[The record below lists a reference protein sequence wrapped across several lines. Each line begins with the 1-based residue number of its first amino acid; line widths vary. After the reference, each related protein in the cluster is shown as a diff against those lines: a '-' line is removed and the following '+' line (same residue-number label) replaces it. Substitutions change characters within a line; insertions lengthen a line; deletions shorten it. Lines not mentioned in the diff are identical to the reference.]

1 MKISIIGCGYV
12 GTVTGVCFASFGHD
26 IVFYDIDKKKLD
38 LLARGESPIY
48 EPSLEDLIRK
58 NRQRLVTTSDLTA
71 AVRDT
76 DITFI
81 CVGTPSRAD
90 GSIDLTYILSAGATI
105 GKALRETPDFHP
117 IIVKSTVFP
126 GSTEGPIR
134 SALEEASGKQAF
146 VDFGLGSNPE
156 FLREGNAVHDFCVP
170 DRIVLG
176 AGDARTMR
184 ALGDLYASFTCPK
197 IETSI
202 RTAEMIKY
210 TSNAFLA
217 TKISFANEIGN
228 LAKKLGID
236 AEEVFAGVGLDNR
249 IGPAFFRTGIG
260 FGGSC
265 FPKDVRALI
274 RSASARGVDLA
285 ILRAVEEANRAQG
298 RFFLEKITGHFGED
312 LGGRTFAIWGLS
324 FKPHTD
330 DMREAPSLALAE
342 ALLSRGALLRAYDPV
357 AMEKA
362 RALLPDDGSVTF
374 CADFYEALEGA
385 DALVLVTEWP
395 QFRRPDWDRVKSA
408 MKPAPAVFDGR
419 NQLSPERVRAL
430 GFSYYGVGRR

>member
-38 LLARGESPIY
+38 LLSRGESPIY
-48 EPSLEDLIRK
+48 EPSLEDLIQK

-274 RSASARGVDLA
+274 AGAGD
-285 ILRAVEEANRAQG
+285 
-298 RFFLEKITGHFGED
+298 HGED
-312 LGGRTFAIWGLS
+312 LQVLHAALQVNEDQPLKLVRLLQAHIPDLRGRRIGVLGLA
-324 FKPHTD
+324 FKPNTD
-330 DMREAPSLALAE
+330 DVRESRAIPIIR
-342 ALLSRGALLRAYDPV
+342 ALLDAGAEVIAYDPL
-357 AMEKA
+357 AMENFA
-362 RALLPDDGSVTF
+362 ALFPEIEYASSAEIVL
-374 CADFYEALEGA
+374 AA
-385 DALVLVTEWP
+385 DAVLITTEWEE
-395 QFRRPDWDRVKSA
+395 FEHLNYSGKTVI
-408 MKPAPAVFDGR
+408 DGR
-419 NQLSPERVRAL
+419 RIAAASKTADIYE
-430 GFSYYGVGRR
+430 GVCW

>member
-38 LLARGESPIY
+38 LLSRGESPIY
-48 EPSLEDLIRK
+48 EASLDDLIQK
-58 NRQRLVTTSDLTA
+58 NRERLTTTSDLTA
-71 AVRDT
+71 AVCDT

-81 CVGTPSRAD
+81 CVGTPSQDD

-105 GKALRETPDFHP
+105 GKALQETPDFHP

-126 GSTEGPIR
+126 GSTEGAIR
-134 SALEEASGKQAF
+134 LALEEASGKQAF

-274 RSASARGVDLA
+274 AGAGDHHENLQILHAALRVNEDQPLKLVRLLQAHIPDLKGRRIG
-285 ILRAVEEANRAQG
+285 IL
-298 RFFLEKITGHFGED
+298 
-312 LGGRTFAIWGLS
+312 GLA
-324 FKPHTD
+324 FKPDTD
-330 DMREAPSLALAE
+330 DIRESRAIPVIR
-342 ALLSRGALLRAYDPV
+342 ALLDAGAVVVAYDPL
-357 AMEKA
+357 AMEGFSKIFPKIEYA
-362 RALLPDDGSVTF
+362 PSAQAVL
-374 CADFYEALEGA
+374 AA
-385 DALVLVTEWP
+385 DAVLITTEWEE
-395 QFRRPDWDRVKSA
+395 FERLNYSGTTVI
-408 MKPAPAVFDGR
+408 DGR
-419 NQLSPERVRAL
+419 RIAAASKTADIYE
-430 GFSYYGVGRR
+430 GVCW

>member
-1 MKISIIGCGYV
+1 MRISIIGCGYV
-12 GTVTGVCFASFGHD
+12 GTVTGVCFANFGHD
-26 IVFYDIDKKKLD
+26 IVFYDIDQKKLD

-48 EPSLEDLIRK
+48 EPSLNDLIRK
-58 NRQRLVTTSDLTA
+58 NRQRLVTTPDLTA

-81 CVGTPSRAD
+81 CVGTPSRDD

-134 SALEEASGKQAF
+134 SIIEQESGKQAF

-274 RSASARGVDLA
+274 AGAGDHHENLQILHAALRVNEDQPLKLVRLLQAHIPDLKGRRIGVLGLA
-285 ILRAVEEANRAQG
+285 
-298 RFFLEKITGHFGED
+298 
-312 LGGRTFAIWGLS
+312 
-324 FKPHTD
+324 FKPNTD
-330 DMREAPSLALAE
+330 DIRESRAIPVIR
-342 ALLSRGALLRAYDPV
+342 ALLDAGAKVIAYDPL
-357 AMEKA
+357 AMENFA
-362 RALLPDDGSVTF
+362 SLFPDIEYASSAEIVL
-374 CADFYEALEGA
+374 AA
-385 DALVLVTEWP
+385 DAVLITTEWEE
-395 QFRRPDWDRVKSA
+395 FERLNYSGTTVI
-408 MKPAPAVFDGR
+408 DGR
-419 NQLSPERVRAL
+419 RIAAASKTADIYE
-430 GFSYYGVGRR
+430 GVCW

>member
-38 LLARGESPIY
+38 LLSRGESPIY
-48 EPSLEDLIRK
+48 EPSLEDLIQK

-274 RSASARGVDLA
+274 AGAGDHDEILQILHAALRVNEDQPLKLVRLLQAHIPDLKGRRIG
-285 ILRAVEEANRAQG
+285 IL
-298 RFFLEKITGHFGED
+298 
-312 LGGRTFAIWGLS
+312 GLA
-324 FKPHTD
+324 FKPDTD
-330 DMREAPSLALAE
+330 DIRESRAIPVIR
-342 ALLSRGALLRAYDPV
+342 ALLDAGAVVVAYDPL
-357 AMEKA
+357 AMESFSKIFPEIEYA
-362 RALLPDDGSVTF
+362 SSAQAVL
-374 CADFYEALEGA
+374 AA
-385 DALVLVTEWP
+385 DAVLITTEWEE
-395 QFRRPDWDRVKSA
+395 FERLNYSGTTVI
-408 MKPAPAVFDGR
+408 DGR
-419 NQLSPERVRAL
+419 RIAAASKTADVYE
-430 GFSYYGVGRR
+430 GVCW

>member
-1 MKISIIGCGYV
+1 MKISIVGCGYV
-12 GTVTGVCFASFGHD
+12 GTVTGVCFANFGHD
-26 IVFYDIDKKKLD
+26 IIFYDIDRKKLD
-38 LLARGESPIY
+38 LLSRGESPIY
-48 EPSLEDLIRK
+48 EPSLDDLIQK
-58 NRQRLVTTSDLTA
+58 NRHRLTTTSDLTA

-81 CVGTPSRAD
+81 CVGTPSRED
-90 GSIDLTYILSAGATI
+90 GSIDLTYVLSAAATI

-126 GSTEGPIR
+126 GSTEGPVR
-134 SALEEASGKQAF
+134 SVLEEASGKQAF

-156 FLREGNAVHDFCVP
+156 FLREGSAVHDFSEP

-176 AGDARTMR
+176 AKDARTMR
-184 ALGDLYASFTCPK
+184 ALGDLYTSFTCPK

-210 TSNAFLA
+210 ASNAFLA

-236 AEEVFAGVGLDNR
+236 AEEVFAGVGLDSR

-274 RSASARGVDLA
+274 AGAG
-285 ILRAVEEANRAQG
+285 E
-298 RFFLEKITGHFGED
+298 HGED
-312 LGGRTFAIWGLS
+312 LQILHAALRVNEDQPMRLIRLLQQYIRDLSGRRIGILGLA
-324 FKPHTD
+324 FKPNTD
-330 DMREAPSLALAE
+330 DIRESRAIPIIR
-342 ALLSRGALLRAYDPV
+342 ALLDAGAEVVAYDPL
-357 AMEKA
+357 AMESFA
-362 RALLPDDGSVTF
+362 SLFPEIEYASSAEIVL
-374 CADFYEALEGA
+374 AA
-385 DALVLVTEWP
+385 DAVLITTEWEE
-395 QFRRPDWDRVKSA
+395 FERLDYSGTIVI
-408 MKPAPAVFDGR
+408 DGR
-419 NQLSPERVRAL
+419 RIAAASRTAKIYE
-430 GFSYYGVGRR
+430 GVCW

>member
-12 GTVTGVCFASFGHD
+12 GTVTGVCFADFGHD

-38 LLARGESPIY
+38 LLSRGESPIY
-48 EPSLEDLIRK
+48 EPSLDDLIRK
-58 NRQRLVTTSDLTA
+58 NSQHLTTTSDLTA

-81 CVGTPSRAD
+81 CVGTPSRDD
-90 GSIDLTYILSAGATI
+90 GSIDLAYVLSAGATI
-105 GKALRETPDFHP
+105 GQALQETPDFHP
-117 IIVKSTVFP
+117 VIVKSTVFP
-126 GSTEGPIR
+126 GSTEGPVR
-134 SALEEASGKQAF
+134 SVIEQASGKQAF

-176 AGDARTMR
+176 AKDARTMR

-236 AEEVFAGVGLDNR
+236 SEEVFSGVGLDNR

-274 RSASARGVDLA
+274 AGAGD
-285 ILRAVEEANRAQG
+285 
-298 RFFLEKITGHFGED
+298 HGED
-312 LGGRTFAIWGLS
+312 LQVLHAALQVNEDQPLKLVRLLQAHIPDLRGRRIGVLGLA
-324 FKPHTD
+324 FKPNTD
-330 DMREAPSLALAE
+330 DVRESRAIPIIR
-342 ALLSRGALLRAYDPV
+342 ALLDAGAEVIAYDPL
-357 AMEKA
+357 AMENFA
-362 RALLPDDGSVTF
+362 ALFPEIEYASSAEIVL
-374 CADFYEALEGA
+374 AA
-385 DALVLVTEWP
+385 DAVLITTEWEE
-395 QFRRPDWDRVKSA
+395 FEHLNYSGKTVI
-408 MKPAPAVFDGR
+408 DGR
-419 NQLSPERVRAL
+419 RIAAASRTAEV
-430 GFSYYGVGRR
+430 YEGVCW

>member
-1 MKISIIGCGYV
+1 MKISIVGCGYV
-12 GTVTGVCFASFGHD
+12 GTVTGVCFANFGHD
-26 IVFYDIDKKKLD
+26 IIFYDIDRKKLD
-38 LLARGESPIY
+38 LLSRGESPIY
-48 EPSLEDLIRK
+48 EPSLDDLIQK
-58 NRQRLVTTSDLTA
+58 NRHRLTTTSDLTA

-81 CVGTPSRAD
+81 CVGTPSRED
-90 GSIDLTYILSAGATI
+90 GSIDLTYVLSAAATI

-126 GSTEGPIR
+126 GSTEGPVR
-134 SALEEASGKQAF
+134 SVLEEASGKQAF

-156 FLREGNAVHDFCVP
+156 FLREGSAVHDFSEP

-176 AGDARTMR
+176 AKDARTMR
-184 ALGDLYASFTCPK
+184 ALGDLYTSFTCPK

-210 TSNAFLA
+210 ASNAFLA

-236 AEEVFAGVGLDNR
+236 AEEVFAGVGLDSR

-274 RSASARGVDLA
+274 AGAG
-285 ILRAVEEANRAQG
+285 E
-298 RFFLEKITGHFGED
+298 HGED
-312 LGGRTFAIWGLS
+312 LQILHAALRVNEDQPMRLIRLLQQYIRDLSGRRIGILGLA
-324 FKPHTD
+324 FKPNTD
-330 DMREAPSLALAE
+330 DIRESRAIPIIR
-342 ALLSRGALLRAYDPV
+342 ALLDAGAEVIAYDPL
-357 AMEKA
+357 AMESFA
-362 RALLPDDGSVTF
+362 SLFPEIEYASSAEIVL
-374 CADFYEALEGA
+374 AA
-385 DALVLVTEWP
+385 DAVLITTEWEE
-395 QFRRPDWDRVKSA
+395 FERLDYSGTIVI
-408 MKPAPAVFDGR
+408 DGR
-419 NQLSPERVRAL
+419 RIAAASRTAKIYE
-430 GFSYYGVGRR
+430 GVCW

>member
-12 GTVTGVCFASFGHD
+12 GTVTGVCFADLGHD
-26 IVFYDIDKKKLD
+26 IVFYDIDTGKLD
-38 LLARGESPIY
+38 LLSQGESPIY
-48 EPSLEDLIRK
+48 EPSLEELLRK

-81 CVGTPSRAD
+81 CVGTPSRED
-90 GSIDLTYILSAGATI
+90 GSIDLTYVLSAAATI
-105 GKALRETPDFHP
+105 GKALQGTPDFHP

-126 GSTEGPIR
+126 GSTEGQIR
-134 SALEEASGKQAF
+134 LALEEASGKQAF
-146 VDFGLGSNPE
+146 LDFGLGSNPE

-176 AGDARTMR
+176 AKDARTMR

-274 RSASARGVDLA
+274 AGAGD
-285 ILRAVEEANRAQG
+285 
-298 RFFLEKITGHFGED
+298 HDED
-312 LGGRTFAIWGLS
+312 LQILHAALRVNEDQPLKLVRLLQAHIPGLKGRRIGVLGLA
-324 FKPHTD
+324 FKPNTD
-330 DMREAPSLALAE
+330 DIRESRAIPVIR
-342 ALLSRGALLRAYDPV
+342 ALLDAGAVVVAYDPL
-357 AMEKA
+357 AMEGFSKIFPEIEYA
-362 RALLPDDGSVTF
+362 PSAQAVL
-374 CADFYEALEGA
+374 AA
-385 DALVLVTEWP
+385 DAVLITTEWEE
-395 QFRRPDWDRVKSA
+395 FERLNYSGMIVI
-408 MKPAPAVFDGR
+408 DGR
-419 NQLSPERVRAL
+419 RVAAASRTAKI
-430 GFSYYGVGRR
+430 YEGVCW

>member
-12 GTVTGVCFASFGHD
+12 GTVTGVCFADLGHD
-26 IVFYDIDKKKLD
+26 IVFYDIDTGKLD
-38 LLARGESPIY
+38 LLSQGESPIY
-48 EPSLEDLIRK
+48 EPSLEELLRK

-81 CVGTPSRAD
+81 CVGTPSRED
-90 GSIDLTYILSAGATI
+90 GSIDLTYVLSAAATI
-105 GKALRETPDFHP
+105 GKALQGTPDFHP

-126 GSTEGPIR
+126 GSTEGQIR
-134 SALEEASGKQAF
+134 LALEEASGKQAF
-146 VDFGLGSNPE
+146 LDFGLGSNPE

-176 AGDARTMR
+176 AKDARTMR

-274 RSASARGVDLA
+274 AGAGD
-285 ILRAVEEANRAQG
+285 
-298 RFFLEKITGHFGED
+298 HDED
-312 LGGRTFAIWGLS
+312 LQILHAALRVNEDQPLKLVRLLQAHIPGLKGRRIGVLGLA
-324 FKPHTD
+324 FKPNTD
-330 DMREAPSLALAE
+330 DIRESRAIPVIR
-342 ALLSRGALLRAYDPV
+342 ALLDAGAVVVAYDPL
-357 AMEKA
+357 AMEGFSKIFPEIEYA
-362 RALLPDDGSVTF
+362 PSAQAVL
-374 CADFYEALEGA
+374 AA
-385 DALVLVTEWP
+385 DAVLITTEWEE
-395 QFRRPDWDRVKSA
+395 FERLNYSGTTVI
-408 MKPAPAVFDGR
+408 DGR
-419 NQLSPERVRAL
+419 RIAAAFRTANIYE
-430 GFSYYGVGRR
+430 GVCW

>member
-12 GTVTGVCFASFGHD
+12 GTVTGVCFADFGHD
-26 IVFYDIDKKKLD
+26 IVFYDVDKKKLD

-48 EPSLEDLIRK
+48 EPSLDDLIQK

-81 CVGTPSRAD
+81 CVGTPSRED
-90 GSIDLTYILSAGATI
+90 GSIDLAYVLSAATTI
-105 GKALRETPDFHP
+105 GRALRETPDFHP
-117 IIVKSTVFP
+117 VIVKSTVFP

-134 SALEEASGKQAF
+134 SALEEASGKRAY

-156 FLREGNAVHDFCVP
+156 FLREGSAVHDFCVP

-176 AGDARTMR
+176 AQDARTMR
-184 ALGDLYASFTCPK
+184 VLGDLYTSFTCPK

-228 LAKKLGID
+228 LSKKLGID

-274 RSASARGVDLA
+274 AGAGD
-285 ILRAVEEANRAQG
+285 
-298 RFFLEKITGHFGED
+298 HDED
-312 LGGRTFAIWGLS
+312 LQILHAALRVNEGQPLKLVRLLQRHIPDLKGRRIGVLGLA
-324 FKPHTD
+324 FKPNTD
-330 DMREAPSLALAE
+330 DIRESRAIPVIR
-342 ALLSRGALLRAYDPV
+342 ALLDAGARVVAYDPL
-357 AMEKA
+357 AMESFA
-362 RALLPDDGSVTF
+362 TF
-374 CADFYEALEGA
+374 FPEIEYTSSAQAVLAA
-385 DALVLVTEWP
+385 DAVLITTEWEE
-395 QFRRPDWDRVKSA
+395 FERLDYTGVT
-408 MKPAPAVFDGR
+408 VIDGR
-419 NQLSPERVRAL
+419 RIAAASRTAEI
-430 GFSYYGVGRR
+430 YEGVCW

>member
-1 MKISIIGCGYV
+1 MRISIVGCGYV
-12 GTVTGVCFASFGHD
+12 GTVTGVCFADFGHD
-26 IVFYDIDKKKLD
+26 IIFYDIDRKKLD
-38 LLARGESPIY
+38 LLSRGESPIY
-48 EPSLEDLIRK
+48 EPSLDDLIQK
-58 NRQRLVTTSDLTA
+58 NRERLTTTSDLTA

-81 CVGTPSRAD
+81 CVGTPSRDD
-90 GSIDLTYILSAGATI
+90 GSIDLTYVLSAGATI

-134 SALEEASGKQAF
+134 SALEEASGKRAF

-176 AGDARTMR
+176 AKDARTMR

-210 TSNAFLA
+210 ASNAFLA

-236 AEEVFAGVGLDNR
+236 SEEVFAGVGLDNR

-274 RSASARGVDLA
+274 AGAG
-285 ILRAVEEANRAQG
+285 
-298 RFFLEKITGHFGED
+298 GHGED
-312 LGGRTFAIWGLS
+312 LQILHAALCVNEGQPLKLVRLLQAHIPDLKGRRIGVLGLA
-324 FKPHTD
+324 FKPSTD
-330 DMREAPSLALAE
+330 DIRESRAIPVIR
-342 ALLSRGALLRAYDPV
+342 ALLDAGAEVIAYDPL
-357 AMEKA
+357 AMENFA
-362 RALLPDDGSVTF
+362 ALFPQIEYAPSAEIVL
-374 CADFYEALEGA
+374 AA
-385 DALVLVTEWP
+385 DAVLITTEWEE
-395 QFRRPDWDRVKSA
+395 FERLNYSGKTVI
-408 MKPAPAVFDGR
+408 DGR
-419 NQLSPERVRAL
+419 RVAAASRTADI
-430 GFSYYGVGRR
+430 YEGVCW

>member
-12 GTVTGVCFASFGHD
+12 GTVTGVCFADLGND
-26 IVFYDIDKKKLD
+26 IVFYDIDMEKLD
-38 LLARGESPIY
+38 HLSRGESPIY
-48 EPSLEDLIRK
+48 EPALDDLIQK
-58 NRQRLVTTSDLTA
+58 NRQRLVTTSDLA
-71 AVRDT
+71 SAVRDT

-81 CVGTPSRAD
+81 CVGTPSRDD

-117 IIVKSTVFP
+117 VIVKSTVFP

-134 SALEEASGKQAF
+134 SALEAASGKQAF

-156 FLREGNAVHDFCVP
+156 FLREGSAVHDFSEP

-176 AGDARTMR
+176 AKDARTMR
-184 ALGDLYASFTCPK
+184 ALGDLYTSFTCPK

-210 TSNAFLA
+210 ASNAFLA

-236 AEEVFAGVGLDNR
+236 AEEVFAGVGLDSR

-274 RSASARGVDLA
+274 AGAG
-285 ILRAVEEANRAQG
+285 E
-298 RFFLEKITGHFGED
+298 HGED
-312 LGGRTFAIWGLS
+312 LQILHAALRVNEDQPMRLIRLLQQYIRDLSGRRIGILGLA
-324 FKPHTD
+324 FKPNTD
-330 DMREAPSLALAE
+330 DIRESRAIPVIR
-342 ALLSRGALLRAYDPV
+342 ALLDAGAEVIAYDPL
-357 AMEKA
+357 AMESFA
-362 RALLPDDGSVTF
+362 SLFPEIEYASSAEIVL
-374 CADFYEALEGA
+374 AA
-385 DALVLVTEWP
+385 DAVLITTEWEE
-395 QFRRPDWDRVKSA
+395 FERLDYSGTIVI
-408 MKPAPAVFDGR
+408 DGR
-419 NQLSPERVRAL
+419 RIAAASRTAKIYE
-430 GFSYYGVGRR
+430 GVCW

>member
-12 GTVTGVCFASFGHD
+12 GTVTGVCFADLGHD
-26 IVFYDIDKKKLD
+26 IIFCDIDEKKLD
-38 LLARGESPIY
+38 LLSHGRAPIC
-48 EPSLEDLIRK
+48 ERSLDDLI
-58 NRQRLVTTSDLTA
+58 QRNLDCLATTSDLA
-71 AVRDT
+71 AAMQDT

-81 CVGTPSRAD
+81 CVGTPSEND
-90 GSIDLTYILSAGATI
+90 GSIDLTYILSAGVTI
-105 GKALRETPDFHP
+105 GKALRETYDFHP

-134 SALEEASGKQAF
+134 SVLEEASGKQAF

-156 FLREGNAVHDFCVP
+156 FLREGDAVQDFCEP

-176 AGDARTMR
+176 AGDERTMQVLR
-184 ALGDLYASFTCPK
+184 DIYASFTCPK

-228 LAKKLGID
+228 LAKRLGID
-236 AEEVFAGVGLDNR
+236 SQEVFDGVGLDSR

-274 RSASARGVDLA
+274 AGAGDYGEHLQIIRAALQVNEKQPQKLVRLLQTHIPDLKGRRIGVLGLA
-285 ILRAVEEANRAQG
+285 
-298 RFFLEKITGHFGED
+298 
-312 LGGRTFAIWGLS
+312 
-324 FKPHTD
+324 FKPNTD
-330 DMREAPSLALAE
+330 DVRESRAMPIIRTLLDAE
-342 ALLSRGALLRAYDPV
+342 AEVVAYDPL
-357 AMEKA
+357 AMENF
-362 RALLPDDGSVTF
+362 SVLF
-374 CADFYEALEGA
+374 PEIEYAPSAQAVLA
-385 DALVLVTEWP
+385 SDAVLITTEWEE
-395 QFRRPDWDRVKSA
+395 FEHLDYSGKTVI
-408 MKPAPAVFDGR
+408 DGR
-419 NQLSPERVRAL
+419 RISAASRTAEI
-430 GFSYYGVGRR
+430 YEGVCW